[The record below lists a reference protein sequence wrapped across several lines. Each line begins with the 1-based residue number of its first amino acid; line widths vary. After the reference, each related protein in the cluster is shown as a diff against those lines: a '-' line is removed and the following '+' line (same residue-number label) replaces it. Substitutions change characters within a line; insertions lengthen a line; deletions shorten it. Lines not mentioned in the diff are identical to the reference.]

1 MAKLMTA
8 ENDQDGTPES
18 ALRRR
23 AILRALGTA
32 PVILTISST
41 SAQAQQTF
49 GTSMCGPIL
58 RNAISNNPPGSPEHD
73 LALFLCRLFRGFP

>member
-32 PVILTISST
+32 PVILTVSGT
-41 SAQAQQTF
+41 SARAQQSF
-49 GTSMCGPIL
+49 GTSLCEPFGL
-58 RNAISNNPPGSPEHD
+58 RMIISDPNQPQPARDAAEERCR
-73 LALFLCRLFRGFP
+73 ALLGR